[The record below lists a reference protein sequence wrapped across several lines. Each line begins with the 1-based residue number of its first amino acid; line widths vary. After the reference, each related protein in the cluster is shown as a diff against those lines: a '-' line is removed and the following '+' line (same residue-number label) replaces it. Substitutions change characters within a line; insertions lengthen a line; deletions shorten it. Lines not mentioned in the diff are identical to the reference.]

1 MNLHGLLNVVWRGDN
16 PRFYSRA
23 SESLVILRFI
33 AKALPHLY
41 IRALK
46 INGTNHHWYIRIY
59 PSNGVLKE
67 KKKVKN
73 VCRCLR
79 WSVISW
85 NFYFAWSIFSRADYF
100 RNDSVL
106 GIRWFGSSAHMIDS
120 LYHLPQNPNKVLE

>member
-1 MNLHGLLNVVWRGDN
+1 MLYEEVITPGSTG
-16 PRFYSRA
+16 RA

-67 KKKVKN
+67 KKKKQ
-73 VCRCLR
+73 LKM
-79 WSVISW
+79 
-85 NFYFAWSIFSRADYF
+85 YAGA
-100 RNDSVL
+100 
-106 GIRWFGSSAHMIDS
+106 
-120 LYHLPQNPNKVLE
+120 